1 MEFSTADRA
10 HMARALE
17 LAARG
22 RYTTHPNPR
31 VGCVI
36 VSGGEVVGEGWHRVA
51 GGPHAEIVA
60 LERAGEMARG
70 ATAYLN
76 LEPCSHAGRTG
87 PCAPALVEAG
97 LGRVVT
103 AMGDPNPAV
112 SGEGH
117 RILLEAG
124 IAVDT
129 GLLGDEAL
137 ALNAGFVSRMA
148 RGRPRV
154 TIKLAVSLDGRTAM
168 ASGESKWISCEQS
181 RDDVQRLRASSSAI
195 LTGVGTVLADDPSLN
210 VRSPDCDT
218 AGRQPLRVVVDSR
231 LRTPAGAR
239 LLSLPG
245 ETMIAYADAADCGGV
260 TAAGARVVS
269 LPGADGRVD
278 LHGLMR
284 HLAQREC
291 NDILVEAGPVLCG
304 ALVAAGLADE
314 LVIYLAPH
322 LMGDSARGMFTLPG
336 LDSMADRVQLGVLDV
351 APLGEDLRVRTR
363 IVRAEQN
370 ERCLRG

>member
-1 MEFSTADRA
+1 MEFSTADRE
-10 HMARALE
+10 HMVRALE

-36 VSGGEVVGEGWHRVA
+36 VAGGEIVGEGWHHVA

-76 LEPCSHAGRTG
+76 LEPCSHEGRTG

-112 SGEGH
+112 CGDGH

-168 ASGESKWISCEQS
+168 ASGESKWISGEQS

-195 LTGVGTVLADDPSLN
+195 LTGVETVLADDPSLN
-210 VRSPDCDT
+210 VRSSDCDT

-278 LHGLMR
+278 LHELMR

-291 NDILVEAGPVLCG
+291 NDVLVEAGPVLCG

-336 LDSMADRVQLGVLDV
+336 LDSMADRVQLAVLDV

-370 ERCLRG
+370 DRCLRG

>member
-1 MEFSTADRA
+1 MTFSAADRE
-10 HMARALE
+10 HMARALD

-22 RYTTHPNPR
+22 RYTSHPNPR

-36 VSGGEVVGEGWHRVA
+36 VSDDEIVGDGWHHVA

-60 LERAGEMARG
+60 LDRAGDLARG

-76 LEPCSHAGRTG
+76 LEPCSHEGRTG

-112 SGEGH
+112 SGDGH
-117 RILLEAG
+117 RILRAAG
-124 IAVDT
+124 IVVDT
-129 GLLGDEAL
+129 GLLRDEAL
-137 ALNAGFVSRMA
+137 ALNAGFVSRMTLS
-148 RGRPRV
+148 RPRV

-168 ASGESKWISCEQS
+168 ASGESKWISGERS

-195 LTGVGTVLADDPSLN
+195 LTGVGTVLGDDPSLN

-245 ETMIAYADAADCGGV
+245 ETLIAHADAADGGDLI
-260 TAAGARVVS
+260 AAGARVVS
-269 LPGADGRVD
+269 VPGDDGRVD
-278 LHGLMR
+278 LHALMR
-284 HLAQREC
+284 HLAEREC
-291 NDILVEAGPVLCG
+291 NDVLVEAGPVLCG

-336 LDSMADRVQLGVLDV
+336 LDSMADRVQLAVLDA
-351 APLGEDLRVRTR
+351 APLGDDLRLRAR
-363 IVRAEQN
+363 IFRAD
-370 ERCLRG
+370 